1 VGPVPVFSAGSASVS
16 IVPDFSGAQR
26 AIGEFFARQT
36 DIKVKVVPDLD
47 NTSAARIQAQLN
59 GMHGTAKVDVDK
71 NFLSNSIATA
81 LQTAFG
87 STGLDKIG
95 AGLSAAI
102 KPTIMAAAAGAF
114 TELAAVASQAAGAIA
129 LVPAGLAAIITPAA
143 TVAIGVRG
151 VGDAFKALDTGNAT
165 KIAAAMSNL
174 APAARDFVTQV
185 HALGPAF
192 TGLRLDVQQSLFS
205 GVGTAVTNLAK
216 VSLPILHS
224 GLTSIASGLNEGL
237 LATMT
242 ALQGQSG
249 NFATLFGNIGTSLH
263 IAAGAA
269 APLVQAFGTLAAVG
283 SQFLP
288 GLAQG
293 FVNVAKAFNDW
304 IQRINATGQLA
315 AMIQNAINVLKQ
327 LAELAGNVIGI
338 VSGIFT
344 AALPYGQ
351 IFLDQLIK
359 VTQALSTFIHSAE
372 GQSAL
377 STFFAGITAALG
389 VILPALEVL
398 VQALIADVLPAIGE
412 FAAALAPVAGTL
424 MVQLAA
430 VLDQVAGI
438 LPPVATVMASLVSA
452 MAPLIPVIGTIV
464 TALLPPLVDFLGK
477 LAPIISQVAQVAG
490 GILLAATKALAPILP
505 IIGDAFIH
513 ILNAITPMLDPLAKM
528 AKELFPPL
536 AQVIQSVVGFVR
548 NLVDAVA
555 PLVTAFLK
563 IVDAAVLPFLVGL
576 ISNFAAGLKV
586 VAGWIGPLP
595 APVKDVA
602 LAIGILVGVVWLLNA
617 ALAANPIGIV
627 IVAIGLLI
635 AAIGFIST
643 HLQFFK
649 DLWNTVW
656 TAVKDFFETV
666 WTAIKDFFTTVW
678 GAIVNWWNGVATS
691 FVTTWTNIWTSIR
704 DFFVTVW
711 NAIKD
716 FFVTVWTAIV
726 NWFSGVVTSFVTT
739 WTNVWTSVRD
749 FFVTI
754 WTAIKD
760 FFTTLWT
767 AISTFVQG
775 VWNAIVSFFTTAWT
789 TFTAAWT
796 SFWNTISTFFQ
807 GLWNGLVSWI
817 QGVWNGLA
825 SWFTGVWNAFTT
837 AWTNFWNAIF
847 AFFQGL
853 WNGLVAWVEGVWNSL
868 ASFFTGAWNA
878 LSTAWQAVWNGIS
891 SFFSTIW
898 NGIKD
903 TAVNVWNAISGFFAG
918 AFDAFKNAFTTVWN
932 TIKDAFTSIWQGMK
946 DGVAAIWDGIKA
958 VFAAPINFVIR
969 YILNDGLFKA
979 WNWIVDTLNLPGH
992 DAAVGASGSW
1002 KLHVDEIPGFETGG
1016 YTGNL
1021 PRTAPAGVVHGGEFV
1036 FTKAQTDA
1044 AGLDQLYA
1052 YAAALD
1058 GRSGGF
1064 YAGGYVSPA
1073 LSRVL
1078 PGFAPGGAVPGAMT
1092 WSELW
1097 ATVHGH
1103 DSRTVLTSAY
1113 RPGANDYHGLGQAID
1128 VSYPGNPQSLLMPL
1142 AAWIASTFP
1151 YSTEL
1156 IHNPNASIKNGK
1168 PTIPPAPWGA
1178 ATWAAHQNHVHWAM
1192 TPDALASGGALGAG
1206 GITGLFGEVWHTIS
1220 DVFGDLTNSITK
1232 PLGALIS
1239 QFGDGGIAGL
1249 VGQVPGALLGVMWD
1263 TVKGTVEA
1271 ALQQAIALTA
1281 PTSPITSLDLTP
1293 GDVAGLKSEAAGI
1306 ANAMYGWNSA
1316 ADASAT
1322 NYIVSHESGWNPR
1335 AQNPTSTAS
1344 GLWQHIHSTWLAN
1357 RPPEAAQYANM
1368 KDAPSAMQDRAGFK
1382 YVHDKYKTLP
1392 AAQAYWAA
1400 HSYYDNGGWLP
1411 PGHTSV
1417 YNGTGGFEAVLN
1429 QAQQAAVVGA
1439 VNGHHSDDGVPVWH
1453 FYLGDKE
1460 ITDLID
1466 ARVAHQQSQDARTI
1480 RSYR

>member
-1 VGPVPVFSAGSASVS
+1 
-16 IVPDFSGAQR
+16 VPDFSGAQR

-47 NTSAARIQAQLN
+47 NSSAARIQAQLN

-87 STGLDKIG
+87 STGLDKLG
-95 AGLSAAI
+95 AGLSAAL

-205 GVGTAVTNLAK
+205 GVGTAVTNLAN
-216 VSLPILHS
+216 VSLPILRT
-224 GLTSIASGLNEGL
+224 GLTSVASGLNEGL

-249 NFATLFGNIGTSLH
+249 NFATLFGNIGASLH
-263 IAAGAA
+263 VAAGAA

-304 IQRINATGQLA
+304 IQRINETGQLA

-327 LAELAGNVIGI
+327 LGELAVNVAKV

-344 AALPYGQ
+344 AALPYGT
-351 IFLDQLIK
+351 ILLDQLVK
-359 VTQALSTFIHSAE
+359 VTGALAAFIHSAE

-398 VQALIADVLPAIGE
+398 VQAVIADVLPAIGE
-412 FAAALAPVAGTL
+412 FAAAVAPIAGTL
-424 MVQLAA
+424 LVQLAA

-438 LPPVATVMASLVSA
+438 LPPVVSVMAALVSA

-464 TALLPPLVDFLGK
+464 TALLPPLVSFLGQ
-477 LAPIISQVAQVAG
+477 LAPIIGQVSQIFG
-490 GILLAATKALAPILP
+490 GILLAAANALAPILP
-505 IIGDAFIH
+505 VIGDAFIH
-513 ILNAITPMLDPLAKM
+513 ILKAIEPMLDPLAKM

-536 AQVIQSVVGFVR
+536 ADVIQNLVGFVK
-548 NLVDAVA
+548 NLVDALA
-555 PLVTAFLK
+555 PMITGFLK
-563 IVDAAVLPFLVGL
+563 LVDNAVLPVLVGL
-576 ISNFAAGLKV
+576 IESFAAGLKV
-586 VAGWIGPLP
+586 ISGWLGPIAPYLAAVA
-595 APVKDVA
+595 A
-602 LAIGILVGVVWLLNA
+602 AIGAWVGVQWLLNV
-617 ALAANPIGIV
+617 ALTANPIGAI

-635 AAIGFIST
+635 AAIGFIVT
-643 HLQFFK
+643 HLDDFK
-649 DLWNTVW
+649 NIWNTVW
-656 TAVKDFFETV
+656 AAVKDFFETV
-666 WTAIKDFFTTVW
+666 WTAIRDFFVTVW
-678 GAIVNWWNGVATS
+678 TAIVNWWNGVATS

-704 DFFVTVW
+704 DFFTTVW
-711 NAIKD
+711 NAIRD

-726 NWFSGVVTSFVTT
+726 NWFTGVAASFVTT
-739 WTNVWTSVRD
+739 WTGIWTSVRD
-749 FFVTI
+749 FFVTV

-760 FFTTLWT
+760 FFVTVWT
-767 AISTFVQG
+767 AISTFAQT
-775 VWNAIVSFFTTAWT
+775 VWNAIASFFTGAWTTFTTAWT
-789 TFTAAWT
+789 N
-796 SFWNTISTFFQ
+796 FWNAISTFFQ

-825 SWFTGVWNAFTT
+825 SWFSGVWNAFTT

-853 WNGLVAWVEGVWNSL
+853 WNGLVSWVEGIWNGL

-878 LSTAWQAVWNGIS
+878 LSTAWQAVWTSIS
-891 SFFSTIW
+891 GFFSTIW
-898 NGIKD
+898 NGIY
-903 TAVNVWNAISGFFAG
+903 TAAQTIWNSISGFFSGAFDAFSTAFSAVWNAIST
-918 AFDAFKNAFTTVWN
+918 AFQA
-932 TIKDAFTSIWQGMK
+932 IWRGMSE
-946 DGVAAIWDGIKA
+946 GVAAIWDGIKA
-958 VFAAPINFVIR
+958 IFAAPINFVIR

-1064 YAGGYVSPA
+1064 YKGGYVSPA
-1073 LSRVL
+1073 LTSVL

-1168 PTIPPAPWGA
+1168 ATVPPAPWGP
-1178 ATWAAHQNHVHWAM
+1178 TVWAQHVNHVHWAM
-1192 TPDALASGGALGAG
+1192 TPDALAGGGALGSG
-1206 GITGLFGEVWHTIS
+1206 GITGLFGELWNTVS
-1220 DVFGDLTNSITK
+1220 DVFGDLTKSITQ
-1232 PLGALIS
+1232 PLAALTA
-1239 QFGDGGIAGL
+1239 QFGEGGIAGL
-1249 VGQVPGALLGVMWD
+1249 VGQVPSALLGVMWD
-1263 TVKGTVEA
+1263 TVKDAVSAAFDAIVNPPIGTTDLPIGTVVGS
-1271 ALQQAIALTA
+1271 
-1281 PTSPITSLDLTP
+1281 PTT
-1293 GDVAGLKSEAAGI
+1293 VAGLKGEAASI
-1306 ANAMYGWNSA
+1306 ADSLYGWNSA
-1316 ADASAT
+1316 ADAAAT
-1322 NYIVSHESGWNPR
+1322 NYIVTNESGWNPK

-1344 GLWQHIHSTWLAN
+1344 GLWQHIHATWLAN
-1357 RPPEAAQYANM
+1357 RPSYSTAANM
-1368 KDAPSAMQDRAGFK
+1368 KDAPSSDQDKAGFK

-1400 HSYYDNGGWLP
+1400 HHYYDNGGWLP
-1411 PGHTSV
+1411 PGHSTV

-1439 VNGHHSDDGVPVWH
+1439 VNGHSDDGVPVWH